1 MSSIKLKESKYFYKN
16 INRNLNPSA
25 WSSREIQLRSQMDR
39 ESDRQKE
46 KCRRTNESIHDQLKC
61 QDLLTGLSHLS
72 YDEKCP
78 FVVHLDSSKKNKMF
92 PAPRLY
98 SMYVYKAFQWL

>member
-1 MSSIKLKESKYFYKN
+1 MVVQRDPI
-16 INRNLNPSA
+16 
-25 WSSREIQLRSQMDR
+25 EI
-39 ESDRQKE
+39 SDGPWKSPQKE